1 MNPVTRRPD
10 FIIIGAMKCATST
23 LHVQLAQQP
32 GFAMS
37 EPKEPNYFSDDAV
50 FALGMDWYR
59 GVFPDGKLRGESST
73 HYTKL
78 PTHPHTIRR
87 LRRELGED
95 LKLIYIMRH
104 PVDRLVS
111 HYIHEWSQEVLSE
124 PIEEAIDSHEPLVAY
139 GSYAMQLRPWLEIF
153 GPDRIL
159 PIFFDRIVKHPQ
171 EELERVCRFLGYEG
185 QPQWIAEKGRQNV
198 SRERVRRSWI
208 DLAASIR
215 PLVWMV
221 RRFVPQGIRAWV
233 RSFRQMKVRPEL
245 QDGDRKRLEERF
257 DRDLA
262 ELGSWLGMP
271 DLCCANFHERA
282 LTPDPRWSEAT
293 PRPRQDEHALAS

>member
-1 MNPVTRRPD
+1 MSTPGRPD

-37 EPKEPNYFSDDAV
+37 EPKEPNFFSDDAV
-50 FALGMDWYR
+50 FAQGIDWYR
-59 GVFPDGKLRGESST
+59 GVFPSGTIRGESST

-87 LRRELGED
+87 LRRELGDD

-124 PIEEAIDSHEPLVAY
+124 PIEEAIDQHEPLVAY
-139 GSYAMQLRPWLEIF
+139 GSYARQLRPWLEVF
-153 GPDRIL
+153 GPDNIL
-159 PIFFDRIVKHPQ
+159 PVFFDSIAQRPQ
-171 EELERVCRFLGYEG
+171 HELERVCRFLGYEG
-185 QPQWIAEKGRQNV
+185 QPTWVAEKGRQNV
-198 SRERVRRSWI
+198 SRERTRRSWL
-208 DLAASIR
+208 DVAASNR
-215 PLVWMV
+215 SLVWLV
-221 RRFVPQGIRAWV
+221 RHLVPTGVRAWV

-245 QDGDRKRLEERF
+245 TPEDRQRLEARF
-257 DRDLA
+257 DEDLA
-262 ELGSWLGMP
+262 ELGEWLGMP
-271 DLCCANFHERA
+271 LSCANFCELARETEPTWTA
-282 LTPDPRWSEAT
+282 AA
-293 PRPRQDEHALAS
+293 PRPEPSRHAVAG